1 MNIEVA
7 GIKIVFGTVSELQ
20 EALKKK
26 VAQLDREIEEH
37 ETKASS
43 LRKARKEMQKAIG
56 SHTDTAKPTHGGASG
71 A

>member
-7 GIKIVFGTVSELQ
+7 GVKIVFGTVSELQ

-26 VAQLDREIEEH
+26 VTQLDREIEEH
-37 ETKASS
+37 ETKTAA
-43 LRKARKEMQKAIG
+43 LRKARKEMLKAIG
-56 SHTDTAKPTHGGASG
+56 SHTDAAKPAHGGASG